1 MDQTTPTVHAAAS
14 NALGW
19 QPQRAPGMPPLVE
32 QLVQHCL
39 QLLAG
44 HSLRAG
50 TRLPSVR
57 QLADS
62 AGVSRDTVVQAY
74 DRLVAQGVAHSRP
87 GAGFFVSAQRLYSNN
102 VDAKA
107 PQMPGL
113 SADAAFDT
121 SV

>member
-62 AGVSRDTVVQAY
+62 AWRQPRY
-74 DRLVAQGVAHSRP
+74 R
-87 GAGFFVSAQRLYSNN
+87 GAGL
-102 VDAKA
+102 
-107 PQMPGL
+107 
-113 SADAAFDT
+113 
-121 SV
+121 